1 MFFNN
6 NRCCCQNNDWQPD
19 RNCGCDMPEQYGCGP
34 VVEQPIERCIERN
47 ICHRVEHVCPI
58 HTRVINNHI
67 IEHTYRP
74 EYTCSEENTVTNIDP
89 GCSGFN
95 F

>member
-6 NRCCCQNNDWQPD
+6 NRSCCQNNNWEQENYDNMNQF
-19 RNCGCDMPEQYGCGP
+19 GCGCGP
-34 VVEQPIERCIERN
+34 IVEPTIERYVERN
-47 ICHRVEHVCPI
+47 ICHKVEHVCPI

-89 GCSGFN
+89 GCTGQN

>member
-6 NRCCCQNNDWQPD
+6 NNNCCCQNNNWQQEGSCCEMD
-19 RNCGCDMPEQYGCGP
+19 RQCGCGCGP
-34 VVEQPIERCIERN
+34 IVEQPI
-47 ICHRVEHVCPI
+47 CPI

-74 EYTCSEENTVTNIDP
+74 EYSCSEENTVTNIDP
-89 GCSGFN
+89 GCSGNN

>member
-6 NRCCCQNNDWQPD
+6 KCFCNKENIGPEAYDMKD
-19 RNCGCDMPEQYGCGP
+19 NCGCGP
-34 VVEQPIERCIERN
+34 IIEPITERCIQRN
-47 ICHRVEHVCPI
+47 ICHKVEHVCPI
-58 HTRVINNHI
+58 HTRIINNHV

-89 GCSGFN
+89 GCSGQN

>member
-6 NRCCCQNNDWQPD
+6 NNCCCQNNNWEQE
-19 RNCGCDMPEQYGCGP
+19 RNCCCNMEQQCGCGP
-34 VVEQPIERCIERN
+34 IVEQPIERCIERN
-47 ICHRVEHVCPI
+47 ICHRVEHICPI

-89 GCSGFN
+89 GCSGNN